1 MSSGGRLMATGQVNA
16 AFFSFCFCRSL
27 ACRFECEKVIC
38 ISAILLGL
46 AAMILV
52 ISDVNPVRLIPSRS
66 ASMPMSVI
74 MQLLRAAHTRSV
86 GLKASPLPLLSGGAS
101 VVILLPDSWWVSC
114 VRSPPRYSPVIDAM
128 DELDKVFCVV

>member
-1 MSSGGRLMATGQVNA
+1 MATGQVIA
-16 AFFSFCFCRSL
+16 AFFSFCFCTSL
-27 ACRFECEKVIC
+27 ASKFGCEKTIC

-52 ISDVNPVRLIPSRS
+52 ISDVNPVSAIPSLS
-66 ASMPMSVI
+66 ARIPMSVI
-74 MQLLRAAHTRSV
+74 MQLLSAAHTRSV

-101 VVILLPDSWWVSC
+101 VIILLPDIWWVSC
-114 VRSPPRYSPVIDAM
+114 VRRPPRYSPVIDAM